1 MVSAF
6 MVGTWCGQNA
16 AKQGSLGSRNFSASA
31 VNGRSPCAFTLHGAA
46 DHLHN
51 RRVHM
56 QTFSRFAR
64 LRFRAHIHLAAIGI
78 AIALLLAGCA
88 SLGNRPPR
96 TANLTGDWK
105 LDQALSEDPN
115 GVMRQQ
121 RGSGH
126 AGSSHHHRGGMGS
139 GMGGMGGG
147 MGMPSGGGMSRGGGY
162 GGVGGYGGG
171 GRGSHGGGSVLADF
185 LSQPASL
192 TIKQA
197 PQELALAADGVST
210 TFVYGEKVVA
220 SVKGGTAERV
230 SGWKGSDFIVKY
242 NVTDGPVATRSY
254 EVGDG
259 GRQLIVTTDVEGG
272 RAPKFEFRT
281 VYERTPSG

>member
-1 MVSAF
+1 M
-6 MVGTWCGQNA
+6 
-16 AKQGSLGSRNFSASA
+16 
-31 VNGRSPCAFTLHGAA
+31 H
-46 DHLHN
+46 
-51 RRVHM
+51 
-56 QTFSRFAR
+56 TFSRFAR
-64 LRFRAHIHLAAIGI
+64 LRFSAHIHLAALGI

-88 SLGNRPPR
+88 SLGSKPPR
-96 TANLTGDWK
+96 TTNLTGDWK

-121 RGSGH
+121 RRSGQG
-126 AGSSHHHRGGMGS
+126 GSSRHHRGGMG
-139 GMGGMGGG
+139 GGTGGG
-147 MGMPSGGGMSRGGGY
+147 MGMPSGGGTSRGGGY
-162 GGVGGYGGG
+162 GG
-171 GRGSHGGGSVLADF
+171 GRGSHGGNPVLPDF

-197 PQELALAADGVST
+197 PQELALEADGVST

-272 RAPKFEFRT
+272 RVPKFEFRT
-281 VYERTPSG
+281 VYERTPAG

>member
-1 MVSAF
+1 M
-6 MVGTWCGQNA
+6 
-16 AKQGSLGSRNFSASA
+16 L
-31 VNGRSPCAFTLHGAA
+31 
-46 DHLHN
+46 
-51 RRVHM
+51 
-56 QTFSRFAR
+56 TFSRFAR
-64 LRFRAHIHLAAIGI
+64 FSVHIHLAAMAV

-88 SLGNRPPR
+88 SLGRKPPR

-126 AGSSHHHRGGMGS
+126 GGGSHHHRGGMS
-139 GMGGMGGG
+139 
-147 MGMPSGGGMSRGGGY
+147 GGMSRGGGY
-162 GGVGGYGGG
+162 GN
-171 GRGSHGGGSVLADF
+171 GRSSHGGAPVLPDF
-185 LSQPASL
+185 LTQPASL

-242 NVTDGPVATRSY
+242 NVTDGAVATRSY

-259 GRQLIVTTDVEGG
+259 GRQLIVTTDIEGG
-272 RAPKFEFRT
+272 RIPKFEFRT
-281 VYERTPSG
+281 VYERTPAS